1 MMDLVAAAQD
11 GFHDCDSGG
20 TKVLKTTDM
29 RPLYE
34 DPHVAF
40 HFADDRIIPRFPLEN
55 AAPGGGG

>member
-11 GFHDCDSGG
+11 GFHDCDSSG

-29 RPLYE
+29 LPLYE
-34 DPHVAF
+34 PHVAF

-55 AAPGGGG
+55 ADC